1 VRVLFSLAYPGY
13 LRYYDSV
20 IRELAS
26 REHEVILV
34 FDVVRK
40 QEEGLATLESLG
52 PTVRNAGTLPR
63 RIDMWQETLKDVRR
77 AADAARYFHPR
88 FAASRYLRSRAT
100 ERLPLVL
107 RPFKGRTL
115 PAAAS
120 DALVRFFL
128 ALEDAVPGSS
138 VIHAFIDEMKPDVV
152 VGSPLVMLGARQNDL
167 VVAAREQGI
176 PVVAAIASWDHLT
189 TKGMLRKHAQRVVV
203 WNEQQR
209 REAVELHGI
218 DPDTISVTGAQ
229 PFDRW
234 FERTPT
240 RDRSSF
246 LSEVGLPADRPF
258 VLFVGSTAS
267 IAKPEAE
274 IEFVRRWIEALRS
287 SDEPRVGELSVLV
300 RPHPYG
306 GTIWNTVRLADS
318 GDAVVWPSPGGNP
331 VDEGF
336 RADYF
341 DSLHHAA
348 AVVGIN
354 TSAMIEA
361 AILDRPV
368 LTVVDPAFADTQAGT
383 LHFRHLLPQ
392 NGGFL
397 FVASSLPE
405 HAVQLG
411 EALHNQRASSET
423 LRRFVSS
430 FVRPHGRDAPATP
443 KFVETIEEAALLE
456 RAPAKLGPARAVLRA
471 ALWLFSAVRQ
481 IGDRGLLSKWVF
493 RIAVRNGPNVDRRLL
508 ALQAVTLVQSGR
520 VLTAERLMG
529 RRGRGVGLRVR
540 VLAGLDVPF
549 VRGPAR
555 FRAYALWR
563 QRQFKQRQRQFKR
576 ISVFLAPSKLAEKP
590 VLEAI
595 GEPGLTIPVEEA
607 DAAADDV
614 QPTPSS
620 RELAEVRS

>member
-20 IRELAS
+20 IRDLGS
-26 REHEVILV
+26 RGHEVILV

-52 PTVRNAGTLPR
+52 PTVRSAGTLPR
-63 RIDMWQETLKDVRR
+63 RIDVWQETLKDVRR

-88 FAASRYLRSRAT
+88 FAASRYLRARAT
-100 ERLPLVL
+100 AKLPLVL
-107 RPFKGRTL
+107 RPFKGHTL
-115 PAAAS
+115 PAAVS
-120 DALVRFFL
+120 DAMVRFFL

-138 VIHAFIDEMKPDVV
+138 VLRDFVEDVKPDVV

-167 VVAAREQGI
+167 VVAARERGI

-218 DPDTISVTGAQ
+218 DPDSITVTGAQ

-234 FERTPT
+234 FERAPS

-246 LSEVGLPADRPF
+246 LREVGLPDDHPF
-258 VLFVGSTAS
+258 VLFAGSTMS
-267 IAKPEAE
+267 IAEPEAE

-287 SDEPRVGELSVLV
+287 SEDPNVRELSVLV

-306 GTIWNTVRLADS
+306 GTLWNTVKLSES
-318 GDAVVWPSPGGNP
+318 GDAVVWPRAGGNP

-383 LHFRHLLPQ
+383 LHFRHLLRQ

-397 FVASSLPE
+397 FVASFLPE
-405 HAVQLG
+405 HAAQLG
-411 EALHNQRASSET
+411 EVLREPAAVSET
-423 LRRFVSS
+423 LRGFVAS
-430 FVRPHGRDAPATP
+430 FVRPHGKDIPATP
-443 KFVETIEEAALLE
+443 RVVETIEEAARLE
-456 RAPAKLGPARAVLRA
+456 RAPARLRPAHAVLRA
-471 ALWLFSAVRQ
+471 ALWLFSVVRQ

-493 RIAVRNGPNVDRRLL
+493 RIGARNVDRRLL
-508 ALQAVTLVQSGR
+508 ALRCVTLVQSGR
-520 VLTAERLMG
+520 VLTAERLAG
-529 RRGRGVGLRVR
+529 RRGRGVGFRVR
-540 VLAGLDVPF
+540 ALAFLDVPF
-549 VRGPAR
+549 LRAPAR
-555 FRAYALWR
+555 LRAYTLWR
-563 QRQFKQRQRQFKR
+563 QRQLKR
-576 ISVFLAPSKLAEKP
+576 LSIFVATSKLAEEP
-590 VLEAI
+590 SLEAI
-595 GEPGLTIPVEEA
+595 GEPGLTVSPEDEL
-607 DAAADDV
+607 AAADGV
-614 QPTPSS
+614 PSAPPAP
-620 RELAEVRS
+620 ELAEVAN